1 MSALQ
6 VVERRVEVPQGVEVK
21 VNGGVVEV
29 KGPLGTLR
37 EDLTHVPVDIAL
49 DQGGILVRAFWPR
62 KKVAAL
68 VGTAASHVRNM
79 IIGVTKGFT
88 YKLKIVYA
96 HFPINVKV
104 DRERRIVLIENFLG
118 ERTPRIARIKGD
130 VEVEAKGDEIHVRG
144 LSLRDVSQTAANI
157 EAATKVKK
165 KDHRVFLD
173 GVYVYVKEK
182 AS

>member
-1 MSALQ
+1 MSVLQ

-37 EDLTHVPVDIAL
+37 EDLSHIPVEITL
-49 DQGGILVRAFWPR
+49 NQGEVSVKAFWPR

-79 IIGVTKGFT
+79 FTGVTKGFT

-104 DRERRIVLIENFLG
+104 DRQRRIVLIENFLG

-130 VEVEAKGDEIHVRG
+130 VEVEASGDEIHVKG
-144 LSLRDVSQTAANI
+144 LNLRDVSQTAANI
-157 EAATKVKK
+157 EAATKVKR

-173 GVYVYVKEK
+173 GIYVYGKEK
-182 AS
+182 GL

>member
-1 MSALQ
+1 MSVAQ
-6 VVERRVEVPQGVEVK
+6 VVERRVEVPQGVDVR

-29 KGPLGTLR
+29 KGPLGALK
-37 EDLTHVPVDIAL
+37 EDLTHIPVEIAL
-49 DQGGILVRAFWPR
+49 NQEGILVRAPWPR

-79 IIGVTKGFT
+79 LTGVTKGFT

-104 DRERRIVLIENFLG
+104 DEARRIVLIENFLG

-130 VEVEAKGDEIHVRG
+130 VKVEVVGDEIHVKG
-144 LSLRDVSQTAANI
+144 VSLRDVSQTAANI
-157 EAATKVKK
+157 EAATKIKR

-173 GVYVYVKEK
+173 GVYVYAKEK
-182 AS
+182 GL